1 MDRYAGKGMLYIES
15 DGEYRPLAEIED
27 FAYTADKSEQ
37 EDEIPRFLGMQ
48 EEMSFSAELKDTR
61 ETREFIKMM
70 KYHERKAI
78 KKMQQELKMQYRK
91 QAKSRLTASGQK
103 NTPWPEKK
111 SHDSWWKNRSK

>member
-1 MDRYAGKGMLYIES
+1 MDRYASKGMLYIES

-27 FAYTADKSEQ
+27 FNYTADISEQ

-61 ETREFIKMM
+61 ETREFINRM

-78 KKMQQELKMQYRK
+78 KKMQQELKKQYRER
-91 QAKSRLTASGQK
+91 AKSRLTASGQK